1 MRATSMSKSRK
12 PIFKRAATAYLA
24 LLGLPG
30 VILVF
35 SLAQGAGWKPIL
47 AGMPVILTIFASITY
62 QFVKELRAVS
72 RDGVRPCFVRSLP
85 LRPIGNGVAYSIHVG
100 ITQKIHC
107 SNSWFRVPY
116 GHVDLQSGLL
126 RIKKAALLGCGL
138 GFLYGGWELLKVRRT
153 RR

>member
-1 MRATSMSKSRK
+1 MRATSMSKSQK
-12 PIFKRAATAYLA
+12 THFFKRRRLHDLA

-72 RDGVRPCFVRSLP
+72 RDGVRPCFRAILTSSSDRQWCGVFDSC
-85 LRPIGNGVAYSIHVG
+85 GNNSK
-100 ITQKIHC
+100 KIHC

-116 GHVDLQSGLL
+116 GHVTC
-126 RIKKAALLGCGL
+126 RAAFCG
-138 GFLYGGWELLKVRRT
+138 
-153 RR
+153 